1 MIIISFL
8 LCFINITRANESG
21 SGSLKVLQSHNLPT
35 NIFITVLGISVYSF

>member
-21 SGSLKVLQSHNLPT
+21 SGLVESATKS
-35 NIFITVLGISVYSF
+35 